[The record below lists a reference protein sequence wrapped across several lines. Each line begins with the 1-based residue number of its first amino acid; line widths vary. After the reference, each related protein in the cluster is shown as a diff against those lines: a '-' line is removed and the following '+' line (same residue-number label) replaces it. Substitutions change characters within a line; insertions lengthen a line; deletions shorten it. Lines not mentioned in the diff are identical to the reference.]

1 MTLAALIFE
10 GLVAALLVV
19 AVVMCW
25 RVDRRLNALKK
36 GQDGVRESVIA
47 LNEAT
52 DRARASLGALERA
65 TAQSVDVL
73 EKRVSEARTLADEL
87 HLVTGNVDRKADSLA
102 QRRAPRRRAA
112 DIFPDGAGSRVI
124 NDLKDVR

>member
-25 RVDRRLNALKK
+25 RVDRRLNALKT

-65 TAQSVDVL
+65 TAQSAEVL
-73 EKRVSEARTLADEL
+73 EQRVGEARTLADEL
-87 HLVTGNVDRKADSLA
+87 RLITGSADRKADRMA
-102 QRRAPRRRAA
+102 QPRAPRRRAA

>member
-19 AVVMCW
+19 AVVVCW
-25 RVDRRLNALKK
+25 RVDRRLSALKK

-65 TAQSVDVL
+65 TSQSVDVL
-73 EKRVSEARTLADEL
+73 EKRVSEARVLADEL
-87 HLVTGNVDRKADSLA
+87 RLVTGAADRKADGLA

-112 DIFPDGAGSRVI
+112 DIFPDGAGSRII

>member
-25 RVDRRLNALKK
+25 RVDRRLSALKK

-65 TAQSVDVL
+65 TAQSAEVL
-73 EKRVSEARTLADEL
+73 EKRVADARVLADEL
-87 HLVTGNVDRKADSLA
+87 RLVTGNADRKADNLT

-112 DIFPDGAGSRVI
+112 DIFPDGAGSRII

>member
-65 TAQSVDVL
+65 TAQSAEVL
-73 EKRVSEARTLADEL
+73 EQRVGEARTLADEL
-87 HLVTGNVDRKADSLA
+87 RLVTGSADRKGRPHGSAPCA
-102 QRRAPRRRAA
+102 APPRRRY
-112 DIFPDGAGSRVI
+112 FPRWCRFARHQ
-124 NDLKDVR
+124 